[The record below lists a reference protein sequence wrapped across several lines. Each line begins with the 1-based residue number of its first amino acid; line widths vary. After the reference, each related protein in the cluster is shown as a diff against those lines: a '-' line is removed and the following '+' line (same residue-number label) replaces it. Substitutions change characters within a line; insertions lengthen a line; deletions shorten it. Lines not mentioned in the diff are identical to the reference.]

1 MTICEESGETLL
13 IGKFANDGCVG
24 LDMRKILH
32 IDMDAFFA
40 SVEQRDF
47 PELQG
52 LPVIVGGRPESRGVV
67 AACSYEARKFGVHSA
82 MPSAQ
87 ALKLCKNAVFQ
98 PPRFEAYREAS
109 NGIHR
114 VFKRFTDMIEPL
126 SLDEAYLDVS
136 VKAEELGSATEVAK
150 QIRAQ
155 IFDEV
160 NLTASAG
167 VSFNK
172 FLAKIASDMDKPN
185 GLYVIRPEAA
195 EAFIEQLDIRK
206 FFGVGKVTEKKMHA
220 IGIYTGA
227 DLKRLTEVELQTE
240 FGQSGAYY
248 YRVARGIDERPVRA
262 HRIRKSIGKET
273 TFDSNIVNKAAV
285 WQTLL
290 GIAERLESI
299 LEEKQLMAKT
309 ITLKIK
315 YSDFELNTRSKTD
328 VRGFTSKESMTGTL
342 PELLKKTEVGT
353 RPIRLVGV
361 TLANLHK
368 AGDQGK
374 RDALE
379 KIQEN
384 RQLGLF

>member
-1 MTICEESGETLL
+1 
-13 IGKFANDGCVG
+13 
-24 LDMRKILH
+24 MRKILH

-52 LPVIVGGRPESRGVV
+52 LPIIVGGRPESRGVV

-87 ALKLCKNAVFQ
+87 AIKLCKHAIFQ
-98 PPRFEAYREAS
+98 LPRFDAYKEAS
-109 NGIHR
+109 SGIHK
-114 VFKRFTDMIEPL
+114 VFKRFTNMIEPL
-126 SLDEAYLDVS
+126 SLDEAYLDVTD
-136 VKAEELGSATEVAK
+136 KAQELGSATEVARLIK
-150 QIRAQ
+150 QQ
-155 IFDEV
+155 ISDEV

-185 GLYVIRPEAA
+185 GLFVIRPEQA

-206 FFGVGKVTEKKMHA
+206 FFGVGKVTEQKMHNL
-220 IGIYTGA
+220 GIYTGA

-248 YRVARGIDERPVRA
+248 YSVARGIDERPVRA

-273 TFDSNIVNKAAV
+273 TFDSNVMNKSAI

-290 GIAERLESI
+290 GITERLESI
-299 LEEKQLMAKT
+299 LEEKQLFAKT
-309 ITLKIK
+309 ITLKVK
-315 YSDFELNTRSKTD
+315 YSDFELNTRSKTE
-328 VRGFTSKESMTGTL
+328 VSGFFLKEDMAVAL
-342 PELLKKTEVGT
+342 PELLKKTEVGY
-353 RPIRLVGV
+353 RPIRLIGV

-368 AGDQGK
+368 SGDARSIAK
-374 RDALE
+374 D
-379 KIQEN
+379 KSIQEGT
-384 RQLGLF
+384 QLGLF

>member
-1 MTICEESGETLL
+1 
-13 IGKFANDGCVG
+13 
-24 LDMRKILH
+24 MRKILH

-67 AACSYEARKFGVHSA
+67 AACSYEARKFGVRSA

-87 ALKLCKNAVFQ
+87 AVKLCKNAVFQ

-109 NGIHR
+109 EGIHR

-136 VKAEELGSATEVAK
+136 AKAEELGSATEVAK

-155 IFDEV
+155 IFTEV

-220 IGIYTGA
+220 IGVYTGA
-227 DLKRLTEVELQTE
+227 DLKRLTEVELRTE

-262 HRIRKSIGKET
+262 HRVRKSIGKET
-273 TFDSNIVNKAAV
+273 TFDSNIVSKAAV

-299 LEEKQLMAKT
+299 LEEKQLMART

-315 YSDFELNTRSKTD
+315 YSDFELNTRSKTEAL
-328 VRGFTSKESMTGTL
+328 GFASKESMTGTL

-353 RPIRLVGV
+353 RPIRLVGI

-368 AGDQGK
+368 SGEQDRQGII
-374 RDALE
+374 E
-379 KIQEN
+379 KVQEN